1 MSATRERAGRGR
13 RLPVQVPT
21 EEQLRTPGRSPAVAA
36 RVGLWL
42 GICFGVA
49 FLTGLYSHVL
59 QDQPGWF
66 APPTRP
72 VWLYRVTQ
80 GVHYLTG
87 VACVPLLLVKL
98 YAVYPKLFA
107 RPPRGDRRAL
117 LLHGLER
124 GSIGVL
130 VASAVFQVATGLANA
145 SQWYP
150 WSFSFRATHYAVAW
164 VVTGALLVHIA
175 VKLPVIRAALGRP
188 VDAPDDS
195 PVDAPDDTAPDQP
208 AGLSR
213 RGLLATT
220 GTATGLAVL
229 SVAGGSVPL
238 LREVSVFANHHVP
251 GGGVPINKSARR
263 AGVQAAAT
271 AAEYAL
277 VLADPSRELRLTR
290 ADLLALPQHTAR
302 LPIACVEGWSA
313 SGEWT
318 GVRLRDLRDLLGQ
331 PTGTSVR
338 AESLQSEG
346 PFRGSDVPGNVVDDP
361 LTLVALGLDGEP
373 LSLDHGFPCRL
384 IAPGRPGVLQTKWL
398 GRLEVL
404 A

>member
-1 MSATRERAGRGR
+1 VSTTPDHARRGL
-13 RLPVQVPT
+13 RLSVRVPT
-21 EEQLRTPGRSPAVAA
+21 EEQLRSPGRSPAVAA

-66 APPTRP
+66 SPPTRP

-107 RPPRGDRRAL
+107 RPPRADRRAL

-150 WSFSFRATHYAVAW
+150 WAFSFRATHYAVAW
-164 VVTGALLVHIA
+164 VVTGALLVHVA
-175 VKLPVIRAALGRP
+175 VKLPVIRAALGRT
-188 VDAPDDS
+188 VDAPDG
-195 PVDAPDDTAPDQP
+195 PPEEPGGPDGPDGP
-208 AGLSR
+208 DGLSR

-220 GTATGLAVL
+220 GAATGLAVL

-251 GGGVPINKSARR
+251 GGGVPINKTARR

-271 AAEYAL
+271 AADYAL
-277 VLADPSRELRLTR
+277 VLADPSRQLRLTR

-313 SGEWT
+313 SGDWS
-318 GVRLRDLRDLLGQ
+318 GVRLRDLRALLGRGD
-331 PTGTSVR
+331 GTPLR
-338 AESLQSEG
+338 AVSLQAEG

-384 IAPGRPGVLQTKWL
+384 VAPGRPGVLQTKWL